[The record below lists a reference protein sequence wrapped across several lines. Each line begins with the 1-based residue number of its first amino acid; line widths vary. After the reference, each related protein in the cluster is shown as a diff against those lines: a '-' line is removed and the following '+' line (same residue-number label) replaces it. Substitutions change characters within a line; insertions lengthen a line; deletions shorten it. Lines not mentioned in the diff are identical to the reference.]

1 MKQERNTIATI
12 IGQGI
17 IVGAAGVAGMLLSQ
31 EIEKVGFRR
40 TPSRAPAEV
49 ADKVLGLKPAN
60 RASEAKFNTIIQYV
74 YGSVWGI
81 FRSGLGHIGTTGF
94 GASALHLAALGVS
107 ISGPIPALGWVPRPR
122 TWNRKKLAIE
132 LVHHTVYAFVTGW
145 AYDRL
150 YQ

>member
-1 MKQERNTIATI
+1 MKQASNTLATI

-17 IVGAAGVAGMLLSQ
+17 IAGAVGVGAMLLSQ
-31 EIEKVGFRR
+31 EIERAGFGR

-60 RASEAKFNTIIQYV
+60 RASKAKFNTIIQSV

-81 FRSGLGHIGTTGF
+81 FRSGLGPVGITGP

-107 ISGPIPALGWVPRPR
+107 ISGPIPALGWVPPPR

-132 LVHHTVYAFVTGW
+132 LIHHAVYAFVTG
-145 AYDRL
+145 AVYDRIR
-150 YQ
+150 